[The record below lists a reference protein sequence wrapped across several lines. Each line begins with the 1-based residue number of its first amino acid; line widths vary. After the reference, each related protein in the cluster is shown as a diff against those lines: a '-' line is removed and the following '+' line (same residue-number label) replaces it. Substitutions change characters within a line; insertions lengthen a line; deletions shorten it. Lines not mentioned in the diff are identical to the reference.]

1 MVLHNSL
8 EPKRYGVPG
17 RFRAI
22 IRAFGRIRRSTSLA
36 TRSVPGVDSYSITY
50 TPVIAATFLGIGFIS
65 LTLLIANLLAPR
77 VRTRG
82 KESIYEC
89 GMPTIGQGWSQMNLR
104 YYLYAILFLIFEI
117 ESVFLFPWTVV
128 YKGLGPFAFWEMM
141 LFMSMLLFGLVYAWR
156 KGVLTWE

>member
-1 MVLHNSL
+1 M
-8 EPKRYGVPG
+8 
-17 RFRAI
+17 
-22 IRAFGRIRRSTSLA
+22 
-36 TRSVPGVDSYSITY
+36 DSYSLTY